1 MVPVKLCG
9 KGNGKVVGGILTLGI
24 NETRF
29 DILKLMFRLV
39 TVLIALKKLL
49 LERKDDSWSYRSTIS
64 SSSKL

>member
-9 KGNGKVVGGILTLGI
+9 KGNGKVEGGILTLGI
-24 NETRF
+24 NERRF